1 MNWLNFFDNKT
12 IPQKHPFGRGI
23 NAKLRDDEEE
33 LFNKSYEA
41 FENKDI
47 IKAYEYF
54 FTSLENLN
62 NNVPN
67 HNVSTSREGKTLNFE
82 IFQGSAKI
90 TGTITQESLYA
101 EAIIT
106 KNASANV
113 ALKRHI
119 LDRNYQLT
127 YAYYFT
133 DGEFIKLKLFHDNI
147 TMNPQK
153 IFFPLR
159 EIALNADFDKEYLKS
174 EFEGVELEEISH
186 LKKIDESELKTKYEF
201 MQKSITEVEE
211 RIETLP
217 SNDNA
222 GMQAFLL
229 LNTLY
234 MLDYLLVP
242 KYNIYQKS
250 SKKIQEYFGEENS
263 TMESKNNELKI
274 YLDKLKEMGY
284 EEFSSNFYNA
294 KYTFNPTDKTA
305 KEDMDNFINESLLKI
320 RWYKNNRYK
329 QIIPTIY
336 KYISF
341 YILYN
346 YGLNPA
352 VKELLHTLVEIQNPV
367 FFKALGYTELYNEED
382 ESFAK
387 KTIITKIEDIIEPHQ
402 NRFKLLEPFGEEL
415 NFSSLNEFSNSFYL
429 QIQNLNFEEI

>member
-12 IPQKHPFGRGI
+12 TPLKHPFGRGI
-23 NAKLRDDEEE
+23 NATLSEEEEE

-41 FENKDI
+41 FEAKNI
-47 IKAYEYF
+47 LKAYEYF
-54 FTSLENLN
+54 LKSLENFTNDATN
-62 NNVPN
+62 NNIITKI
-67 HNVSTSREGKTLNFE
+67 HNDRLDFE
-82 IFQGSAKI
+82 IFQGSAKV
-90 TGTITQESLYA
+90 TGHITQESLYA

-106 KNASANV
+106 KKSTASV

-133 DGEFIKLKLFHDNI
+133 DATYIKLKLYHDNI
-147 TMNPQK
+147 TMTPQK

-159 EIALNADFDKEYLKS
+159 EIALNADFDKEYIKS
-174 EFEGVELEEISH
+174 EFDDIVLEEISH
-186 LKKIDESELKTKYEF
+186 LKELDASELQIKYDF
-201 MQKSITEVEE
+201 MQKTIAEVQTK
-211 RIETLP
+211 IDTLP

-222 GMQAFLL
+222 GMQAFIL

-263 TMESKNNELKI
+263 TIESKNNELRI
-274 YLDKLKEMGY
+274 YIDKLKTMSFK
-284 EEFSSNFYNA
+284 EFTSNFYNA
-294 KYTFNPTDKTA
+294 TYTFNQTDKTP
-305 KEDMDNFINESLLKI
+305 KEEIDNFINESLLKI
-320 RWYKNNRYK
+320 RWYKNNRY
-329 QIIPTIY
+329 QQVIPIIY

-346 YGLNPA
+346 YGLNPV
-352 VKELLHTLVEIQNPV
+352 VKDLLHTLVEIQNPQ
-367 FFKALGYTELYNEED
+367 FFKDLAYTSLYNPDE
-382 ESFAK
+382 ESFSK
-387 KTIITKIEDIIEPHQ
+387 KLIITKIEDIIQPHQ
-402 NRFKLLEPFGEEL
+402 GRFKLLEAFGEEL
-415 NFSSLNEFSNSFYL
+415 NFSSLNEFSNSFYI